1 MDARDNHF
9 YMVVIDCTVICFVD
23 LFSVCEAKLVFCI
36 SEENA
41 VSLLTYADV
50 LQAQLL
56 YGKCVQFITGHPS
69 LQMSEEFKHLSLKTR
84 IFIEGEY
91 TRSLYVTF
99 YNLMHAGHHCIIA
112 STFVITLEQMV
123 MEGSLHNT

>member
-1 MDARDNHF
+1 MLL
-9 YMVVIDCTVICFVD
+9 YCLD
-23 LFSVCEAKLVFCI
+23 LFSVCEAKLVLCI

-84 IFIEGEY
+84 TFIEGEY
-91 TRSLYVTF
+91 ARYRFNLIHLEALYHCKFYHLSL
-99 YNLMHAGHHCIIA
+99 IIL
-112 STFVITLEQMV
+112 I
-123 MEGSLHNT
+123 H

>member
-1 MDARDNHF
+1 MLS
-9 YMVVIDCTVICFVD
+9 VICFVD

-36 SEENA
+36 GEENA

-56 YGKCVQFITGHPS
+56 YGKCVQFITSHPS

-84 IFIEGEY
+84 TFIEGEFARY
-91 TRSLYVTF
+91 IVLYILLTF
-99 YNLMHAGHHCIIA
+99 NHTCILSYIA
-112 STFVITLEQMV
+112 TL
-123 MEGSLHNT
+123 

>member
-1 MDARDNHF
+1 MQ
-9 YMVVIDCTVICFVD
+9 YCVVATYFCLD

-56 YGKCVQFITGHPS
+56 YGKCVQFITGYPS
-69 LQMSEEFKHLSLKTR
+69 LQMSEEFKHLSLKART
-84 IFIEGEY
+84 FIEGEY
-91 TRSLYVTF
+91 ARSVCNIKIVIICLKLCVTNCFLWSVFIFFPFHNIKYV
-99 YNLMHAGHHCIIA
+99 IV
-112 STFVITLEQMV
+112 S
-123 MEGSLHNT
+123 